1 KLEGEQVHAARETAD
16 RFFITEISFRRGVGE
31 LRSGAVVF
39 RSKNMHAIS
48 HAARRD
54 GEHAAKLTA
63 AHHADGRARR
73 EHFHGNFC
81 ASTVSLC
88 CLRKASTFSRTF
100 VSDKA
105 MMLAARRPAF
115 FA

>member
-1 KLEGEQVHAARETAD
+1 MLRRLEDRTGGPHFTLSRAPFDGFAGDVFKLEGEQVHAARETAD

-63 AHHADGRARR
+63 AHHADGRA
-73 EHFHGNFC
+73 
-81 ASTVSLC
+81 
-88 CLRKASTFSRTF
+88 
-100 VSDKA
+100 
-105 MMLAARRPAF
+105 
-115 FA
+115 